1 MTEMQAEIVEPV
13 REVVEVVEQGDR
25 VVYVVE
31 PTMPP
36 AVPRVLA
43 DLDDVAP
50 DAGSDGQVL
59 TLVDGVWTPATGG
72 GVGGGLTLAEV
83 DALFPR
89 TTEVAAD
96 LTAGLAGKENTGTA
110 AAGMLTHLAAS
121 DPHPSYVR
129 DGELGGLVA
138 PLIADKS
145 DVGHTHAIGDTT
157 GLQATLDGKE
167 TAGTSAAAMAAH
179 TAAADPHPQYLTTAE
194 GDARFGNLFKEAE
207 QDGRLDTLEA
217 RPVIDSPDDI
227 GAATAVH
234 THAVSS
240 IIGLETA
247 LDGKQPVDADLT
259 AIAGLAPV
267 DGSVL
272 VRVVGAWSSRT
283 NAQLKTD
290 LVLTKGDV
298 GLGNVD
304 NTSDLGKP
312 VSAAAQAA
320 LDAKAPTASPTF
332 TGTLTTPRLITPPV
346 TLVDAATIATDAAL
360 GNHFRVTLGG
370 NRTLAAPT
378 NPVDGQRALWEF
390 IQDGAGGRTLA
401 LTTGTA
407 GGFAFGTDVTAMTL
421 STAAGKRDL
430 MGALY
435 IAAVDRWLVIA
446 VATGY

>member
-1 MTEMQAEIVEPV
+1 MTELQTEFVEPV

-31 PTMPP
+31 PTLPP
-36 AVPRVLA
+36 AVPQVLA

-59 TLVDGVWTPATGG
+59 TLVDGVWTPAAGG
-72 GVGGGLTLAEV
+72 GAGGGLTLAEV

-96 LTAGLAGKENTGTA
+96 LTAGLAGKETAGTA

-145 DVGHTHAIGDTT
+145 DVGHTHTIGDTT
-157 GLQATLDGKE
+157 GLQAALDSKE
-167 TAGTSAAAMAAH
+167 SAGAASAAVSAH
-179 TAAADPHPQYLTTAE
+179 TAASDPHPQYLTANE
-194 GDARFGNLFKEAE
+194 GDGRYGNLFKEAE
-207 QDGRLDTLEA
+207 QDGRLDVLEA

-259 AIAGLAPV
+259 AIAGLAPA

-272 VRVVGAWSSRT
+272 ARVAGAWSSRT
-283 NAQLKTD
+283 STQLKTD

-312 VSAAAQAA
+312 VSTAAQAA
-320 LDAKAPTASPTF
+320 LDAKAPLASPTF
-332 TGTLTTPRLITPPV
+332 TGTVTAPRLVSPPV
-346 TLVDAATIATDAAL
+346 ALVDAATIATNAAL
-360 GNHFRVTLGG
+360 GNLFRVTLGG
-370 NRTLAAPT
+370 NRTLGAPT
-378 NPVDGQRALWEF
+378 NPVDGQRVLWE
-390 IQDGAGGRTLA
+390 ITQDGIGGRTLA
-401 LTTGTA
+401 LAGGA
-407 GGFAFGTDVTAMTL
+407 GGFAFGTDITAVTLT
-421 STAAGKRDL
+421 TAAGATDVL
-430 MGALY
+430 GAIY
-435 IAAVDRWLVIA
+435 NAAADRWRVLA
-446 VATGY
+446 FAGGY